1 MLIAIVI
8 AVVEV
13 AFAFVCFVVTVFVCF
28 VVTAFC
34 LFCCYCFCLFCF
46 VVTVIVFCCFAV
58 VNTIESS
65 IFLFGF
71 IDLQDQTHLEQ
82 GQKRQQE

>member
-58 VNTIESS
+58 VNTVVNTIESS

-71 IDLQDQTHLEQ
+71 IDSP
-82 GQKRQQE
+82 